1 MILDVYKTWTPGPW
15 PTSVDPVHGPLRG
28 PGPWTTHEFYQR
40 SKQILVT
47 FNDQSN
53 EPHILH
59 FQFHT
64 NGMGPF

>member
-1 MILDVYKTWTPGPW
+1 MDEAV
-15 PTSVDPVHGPLRG
+15 
-28 PGPWTTHEFYQR
+28 
-40 SKQILVT
+40 VT

-64 NGMGPF
+64 NVMGPF